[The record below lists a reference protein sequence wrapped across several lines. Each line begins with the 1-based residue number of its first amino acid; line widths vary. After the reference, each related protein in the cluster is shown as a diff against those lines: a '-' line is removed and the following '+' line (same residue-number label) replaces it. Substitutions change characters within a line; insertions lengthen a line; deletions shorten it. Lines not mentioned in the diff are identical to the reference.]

1 MVFIGLGVMERIC
14 WHNLISLFSVSIK
27 YINKGGKK
35 ERKSTMD
42 VNAAFKLISDVGFP
56 IAAAIAGGYFIFLTM
71 KFILA
76 GVMSSVQGLSGIIT
90 ALDNRVKTMNHDVI
104 RIDTL
109 VSNAM
114 GVKPDV
120 DRLARADGKND
131 ARRD

>member
-1 MVFIGLGVMERIC
+1 
-14 WHNLISLFSVSIK
+14 
-27 YINKGGKK
+27 
-35 ERKSTMD
+35 MD
-42 VNAAFKLISDVGFP
+42 VNSWFKIVADLGFP
-56 IAAAIAGGYFIFLTM
+56 IASALAGGYFVFLTM
-71 KFILA
+71 KFILS
-76 GVMSSVQGLSGIIT
+76 GVLSSVKNLSGIIT

-120 DRLARADGKND
+120 ERIARADGKND